1 MIEPMP
7 SLLRSALRF
16 ALFLGVVFSSVACK
30 VSGEFD
36 PDLGRKD
43 DDDTVYRT
51 PAPLPG

>member
-1 MIEPMP
+1 MITPMP

-16 ALFLGVVFSSVACK
+16 VLVLGVAFSPVACK

-43 DDDTVYRT
+43 DDDTVYQAPT
-51 PAPLPG
+51 PLPG